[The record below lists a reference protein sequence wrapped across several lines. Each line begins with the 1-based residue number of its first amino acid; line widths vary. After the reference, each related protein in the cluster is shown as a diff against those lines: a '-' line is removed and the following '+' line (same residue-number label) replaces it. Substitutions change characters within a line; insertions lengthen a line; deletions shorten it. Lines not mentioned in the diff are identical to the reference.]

1 MGRRQI
7 SSNLTRRCR
16 LYFLTLSLISC
27 SIVYL
32 YLSFDEKGEKLGRN
46 TKCCKGVEH
55 MELWGNAVRWGA
67 NHKAG
72 SAQECCKACKKMCGG
87 EKGECLCD
95 SWVYCG
101 DKDACGNKFGEC
113 WLKKQKD
120 SLDPDRR
127 ESGDQIMWTSGI
139 IYGKGEGIVGLET
152 SGYGII
158 YIKLLPECAP
168 QSVSY
173 ILELLATHH
182 CPGCH
187 LYRAESRGSAWD
199 LEGNHIQDAPFGPPF
214 AMIQGTLEAH
224 GTIFNKIPKELSY
237 QINRGSVAWIGSGPE
252 FFISL
257 ANHNEWKNEYSVFG
271 FVLPE
276 YMKVVEIIS
285 QLPTK
290 QDLWHNI
297 NVSVLKKT
305 VPIRFR
311 RFSEDVAAQ

>member
-1 MGRRQI
+1 MDSFKGQEDRKGMENMESTPEEKPKPQKNKPICPHLRVPM
-7 SSNLTRRCR
+7 SLEGVMEDMR
-16 LYFLTLSLISC
+16 LMT
-27 SIVYL
+27 
-32 YLSFDEKGEKLGRN
+32 
-46 TKCCKGVEH
+46 
-55 MELWGNAVRWGA
+55 
-67 NHKAG
+67 G
-72 SAQECCKACKKMCGG
+72 SRPKRVSDKRPKK
-87 EKGECLCD
+87 
-95 SWVYCG
+95 V
-101 DKDACGNKFGEC
+101 
-113 WLKKQKD
+113 KQA
-120 SLDPDRR
+120 
-127 ESGDQIMWTSGI
+127 
-139 IYGKGEGIVGLET
+139 LE
-152 SGYGII
+152 
-158 YIKLLPECAP
+158 LLPECAP

-187 LYRAESRGSAWD
+187 LYRAE
-199 LEGNHIQDAPFGPPF
+199 NHIQDAPFGPPF

-276 YMKVVEIIS
+276 YMKVMEIIS

-290 QDLWHNI
+290 PDLWNNI

-311 RFSEDVAAQ
+311 RFSEDLAAQ